1 MNVFIPVRE
10 KSLRAE
16 GSSTT
21 YSIAVYHNFHKV
33 KVVRDVSSRFSFVIA
48 LCAKFT
54 FFQLSLLHLDDVL
67 DDML

>member
-1 MNVFIPVRE
+1 MITYRAIRE
-10 KSLRAE
+10 KSSRAE

-21 YSIAVYHNFHKV
+21 YGIIAYRNFHKV
-33 KVVRDVSSRFSFVIA
+33 KVIHDVSPRFTYVIS

>member
-1 MNVFIPVRE
+1 MSIFIIVRE
-10 KSLRAE
+10 KCSKAE
-16 GSSTT
+16 GDYIT
-21 YSIAVYHNFHKV
+21 YGIIAYHNFHKV
-33 KVVRDVSSRFSFVIA
+33 KVIHDVSTRFTFVIS